1 MRRNVLRLSGWGG
14 MVILLAVLLIAGCTR
29 SKSSGPSDA
38 TAAGTAAAAPTQG
51 TGVGLT
57 PTPSGDEAINAT
69 ANAMAA
75 TATAQ
80 AALPTSATGSP
91 LSTEAAPTEAAPTE
105 AASTEAA
112 PTDTPAVTESPV
124 SAEPT
129 ATTAPA
135 EAGTTKTHTVQ
146 AGDNLFRIAL
156 KYGLTYQAV
165 AAHNGIANPNFI
177 VVGQEI
183 KIPAAGVGDTPPA
196 GDGDTHVVQLGE
208 NLFRIALKYNMAY
221 TRLAAANNLNYPY
234 TIYPGQ
240 KLVIP

>member
-38 TAAGTAAAAPTQG
+38 TAVGTAAAAAPTQS

-57 PTPSGDEAINAT
+57 PTPSGDEAISAT

-80 AALPTSATGSP
+80 AALPTSATDSP

-105 AASTEAA
+105 AEPTEA
-112 PTDTPAVTESPV
+112 
-124 SAEPT
+124 
-129 ATTAPA
+129 APA
-135 EAGTTKTHTVQ
+135 EAGTSKTHTVQ

-165 AAHNGIANPNFI
+165 AAYNGIANPNFI
-177 VVGQEI
+177 VVGQAI
-183 KIPAAGVGDTPPA
+183 KIPAAGTGETPPA
-196 GDGDTHVVQLGE
+196 GDGGTHMVQLGE

-221 TRLAAANNLNYPY
+221 TTLAAANNLNYPY

>member
-38 TAAGTAAAAPTQG
+38 TAVGTAAAAAPTQS

-57 PTPSGDEAINAT
+57 PTPSGDEAISAT

-80 AALPTSATGSP
+80 AALPTSATDSP

-105 AASTEAA
+105 AEPTEAA
-112 PTDTPAVTESPV
+112 PTDTPAVTE
-124 SAEPT
+124 PT

-135 EAGTTKTHTVQ
+135 EAGTSKTHTVQ

-165 AAHNGIANPNFI
+165 AAYNGIANPNFI
-177 VVGQEI
+177 VVGQAI
-183 KIPAAGVGDTPPA
+183 KIPAAGAGETPPA
-196 GDGDTHVVQLGE
+196 GDGGTHMVQLGE

-221 TRLAAANNLNYPY
+221 TTLAAANNLNYPY